1 MKKILLS
8 FVFLVLASSLMA
20 QPMHYNYLT
29 GAGNTFPL
37 GQAGGKASNWLFPA
51 SSFNLPTP
59 CPPGQEITKVYF
71 RMYGAGSRT
80 YTNLHIWAAQ
90 TTLTN
95 LTTGTFFTGSH
106 DTVFVKDTSL
116 TSTGAGTWMGI
127 KLHTPY
133 PYDPT
138 KALVLFVGQC
148 GAPGSGMYILQTAA
162 GGVKR
167 VWSIGGCPFVPYA
180 TSDGS
185 VVGLGIDVQP
195 TRPQHYNY
203 NTTGGPNSFPFN
215 VGPGKRIQTLIKAGD
230 FNQPISAPTGNI
242 THFYVRISTYPL
254 GPATYTGLNIKMG
267 QTTATLLPASFIPL
281 TDIVYQRSTVT
292 LTAAAGTWLEFEL
305 DTPFEYNSTQSLV
318 VEIEQCS
325 VTGTFSGF
333 SLAHT
338 NLAITG
344 NGRSY
349 STTVTCVAPYQ
360 GLTTGRVVNCGVNIT
375 PLSGVI
381 TPVSNI
387 PDKYSLS
394 QNNPNPFNPTTNIN
408 YSIPKSGLVTLRI
421 FDLLGREV
429 ATLVNEEK
437 ITGNYTVEFDG
448 SNLSSG
454 TYFYRMESGTF
465 IETKK
470 MMLMK

>member
-1 MKKILLS
+1 MVTTSLL
-8 FVFLVLASSLMA
+8 A
-20 QPMHYNYLT
+20 QPMHYNYTT
-29 GAGNTFPL
+29 GSGNTFPL
-37 GQAGGKASNWLFPA
+37 GQTNGKFVNWLFLPGA
-51 SSFNLPTP
+51 FNTPTP
-59 CPPGQEITKVYF
+59 CPPGQEITKVYV
-71 RMYGAGSRT
+71 RMYGTGTRT
-80 YTNLHIWAAQ
+80 YTNLHILMAQ

-95 LTTGTFFTGSH
+95 LTSGQFYAGPW

-116 TSTGAGTWMGI
+116 TSAGAGTWLGI

-138 KALVLFVGQC
+138 KALVVGIGQC
-148 GAPGSGMYILQTAA
+148 GGAGSGMYVLQTAIT
-162 GGVKR
+162 GVKR
-167 VWSIGGCPFVPYA
+167 TWSISGCPFVPYSGGD
-180 TSDGS
+180 TYNLDM
-185 VVGLGIDVQP
+185 GIDVQLSVP
-195 TRPQHYNY
+195 HHYNY

-215 VGPGKRIQTLIKAGD
+215 MGPGKRIQTLIKAGD
-230 FNQPISAPTGNI
+230 FNQPNSAPTGI
-242 THFYVRISTYPL
+242 LTHFYVKISTYPL

-267 QTTATLLPASFIPL
+267 QITATSLPASFIPL
-281 TDIVYQRSTVT
+281 TDIVYQRNTVT

-305 DTPFEYNSTQSLV
+305 DTPFEYDSAKSLV
-318 VEIEQCS
+318 VEIEQCG
-325 VTGTFSGF
+325 VTGTFSGY

-338 NLAITG
+338 TGLPITG

-360 GLTTGRVVNCGVNIT
+360 GLTTGRVVNCGVNVT
-375 PLSGVI
+375 PMTGVI

-387 PDKYSLS
+387 PEKYSLS
-394 QNNPNPFNPTTNIN
+394 QNNPNPFNPTTKID
-408 YSIPKSGLVTLRI
+408 YQIPKSGLVTLRI

-437 ITGNYTVEFDG
+437 ASGSYTIEFNG
-448 SNLSSG
+448 SNISSG